1 MKDIKVLVAED
12 DGVSRKVLERY
23 LTKWGFSVTCTA
35 DGDAA
40 WAELSS
46 GVYHIAVLDWNMP
59 GLSGIQLCE
68 KIRDDEALS
77 LLYIIL
83 LTGRTEKKDM
93 VMGLEAGADDYVV
106 KPFDPLELSSR
117 LKVGCRLVESGLL
130 LQKKNVEL
138 NHYAKEMESLAEER
152 SKMLIHADR
161 LASLG
166 TLTAGV
172 AHEINNPNTFISGNA
187 QTLQRCWPI
196 IEKILNDAHE
206 QDPGNRKLGMVID
219 EVPKMLDGIRNGV
232 VRITAIVKGLKSF
245 ARVGKNTT
253 ETFAIN
259 KCLEDALLLCGNRL
273 KYHVDVHKE
282 LSDDL
287 PKCQGDPQ
295 KLEQVFVNLF
305 TNAADAVEEK
315 LGKGK
320 GILKVMTQ
328 ENEMGV
334 LITVEDN
341 GPGIPQAKLED
352 IWKPFFTTKKVG
364 KGTGLGL
371 AISQGII
378 ADHGGTIQVT
388 NLPDAGAQFK
398 ISLPAAT

>member
-1 MKDIKVLVAED
+1 LNDIKVLVAED

-23 LTKWGFSVTCTA
+23 LTKWDFDVTCTA

-40 WAELSS
+40 WTELSK
-46 GVYHIAVLDWNMP
+46 GGYHIAVLDWNMP

-68 KIRDDEALS
+68 KIREAEGLS

-130 LQKKNVEL
+130 LKKKNMEL
-138 NHYAKEMESLAEER
+138 NTYAKEMESLAEER

-187 QTLQRCWPI
+187 QTLQRCWNV
-196 IEKILNDAHE
+196 IEKVLQEEITR
-206 QDPGNRKLGMVID
+206 DPNNRKLNMVVD

-232 VRITAIVKGLKSF
+232 GRITAIVKGLKSF
-245 ARVGKNTT
+245 ARVGKNST
-253 ETFAIN
+253 ESFQIN
-259 KCLEDALLLCGNRL
+259 KCLEDALLLCATRL
-273 KYHVDVHKE
+273 KYQVEIQRLMVDN
-282 LSDDL
+282 L
-287 PKCQGDPQ
+287 PNVQGDPQ

-328 ENEMGV
+328 TNGDEV
-334 LITVEDN
+334 TVTIEDN
-341 GPGIPQAKLED
+341 GPGIPESKLVD
-352 IWKPFFTTKKVG
+352 IWKPFFTTKKAG

-378 ADHGGTIQVT
+378 HDHGGSIVVI
-388 NLPDAGAQFK
+388 NLAGAGAQFK
-398 ISLPAAT
+398 ISLPAVS